1 MENNNSNAMRS
12 VRNIAIASMALNN
25 SNHFRE
31 LANKL
36 GSGSNLQSFSINY
49 EKVLSLSEFI
59 DQNASSIEGI
69 QKSKV
74 MDNIYVLPVI
84 LEYAAGENG
93 SISQM
98 YELLMDDYLNAI
110 AVIPHDSG
118 RNDATNLENFRML
131 DSYNNRCLHIAR
143 ELQIKGYSDST
154 IQAVLRIA
162 SSKDFKKFTKIVEE
176 QGRTAPLDIIYAEA
190 LASRYEDFRIK
201 EGYTPEQLNQIK
213 IDELLG
219 RDEQIKEKDPYI
231 QSKNVLDLTSEEEK
245 EDIEDPAKLQIKSDV
260 QPTEEVEEEG
270 TSKVTEEEEA
280 SLPTNIEK
288 SKLAKII
295 EKSDVPISQIQD
307 IIIIPHPMELNRYLP
322 GDNIINNNEEVVLIK
337 FRGGSTPSRF
347 QIMQGEGENL
357 TKVEVHGKYNE
368 ELQEIFPE
376 KSTIGAHAYKIQEAE
391 EDVVE
396 VDLTCDGK
404 AQRINL
410 SDVPVSERLNL
421 VQNQLLMKDFEEVQR
436 KGEIEI
442 RAAQS
447 ITDPVE
453 REKALADAHKSIADN
468 IEVLKAPGYDDN
480 NVVKTHMGEVVEHLA
495 AAQKAEEE
503 KRKAEAEAAN
513 EVSEEVEIA
522 GDMLKFAIV
531 GGSGAL
537 SEEGIN
543 KLLSGVDDGNAN
555 KLPEHDDHSEGRGER
570 TITPPTYNPYV

>member
-12 VRNIAIASMALNN
+12 LRNIAIASMALNN
-25 SNHFRE
+25 SNYFRE

-36 GSGSNLQSFSINY
+36 GSGSNLKSFSINY

-118 RNDATNLENFRML
+118 RNDATNLENFMML

-162 SSKDFKKFTKIVEE
+162 SSKNFKDFAKIAEE

-190 LASRYEDFRIK
+190 LASRYEDLRIK

-231 QSKNVLDLTSEEEK
+231 QSKNVLDLTSEEAK
-245 EDIEDPAKLQIKSDV
+245 EDIEDPTKLQIKSDV
-260 QPTEEVEEEG
+260 PPTEEVEEEG

-280 SLPTNIEK
+280 SLPTTIEK
-288 SKLAKII
+288 SKLAKI
-295 EKSDVPISQIQD
+295 
-307 IIIIPHPMELNRYLP
+307 
-322 GDNIINNNEEVVLIK
+322 
-337 FRGGSTPSRF
+337 
-347 QIMQGEGENL
+347 
-357 TKVEVHGKYNE
+357 
-368 ELQEIFPE
+368 
-376 KSTIGAHAYKIQEAE
+376 
-391 EDVVE
+391 
-396 VDLTCDGK
+396 
-404 AQRINL
+404 
-410 SDVPVSERLNL
+410 
-421 VQNQLLMKDFEEVQR
+421 
-436 KGEIEI
+436 
-442 RAAQS
+442 
-447 ITDPVE
+447 
-453 REKALADAHKSIADN
+453 
-468 IEVLKAPGYDDN
+468 
-480 NVVKTHMGEVVEHLA
+480 
-495 AAQKAEEE
+495 
-503 KRKAEAEAAN
+503 
-513 EVSEEVEIA
+513 
-522 GDMLKFAIV
+522 
-531 GGSGAL
+531 
-537 SEEGIN
+537 
-543 KLLSGVDDGNAN
+543 
-555 KLPEHDDHSEGRGER
+555 
-570 TITPPTYNPYV
+570 